1 MTDEFDD
8 LIPPEPP
15 ADTRT
20 RLEPEYP
27 PLVRASDLVAA
38 DEDVGDFEPGGRYKG
53 FTILSEDEWPDH
65 LPASHGRAFPGRF
78 YVYSPLGKVG
88 LVPWPGSVIVWP
100 WEQAWHTDL
109 HRDEV
114 QSLLREEKKE
124 KKKR

>member
-1 MTDEFDD
+1 VPDENIWGDET
-8 LIPPEPP
+8 PPEPP
-15 ADTRT
+15 ERV
-20 RLEPEYP
+20 RLEPEL
-27 PLVRASDLVAA
+27 PLVTAASLLDDA

-53 FTILSEDEWPDH
+53 FTILSEGEWPDD
-65 LPASHGRAFPGRF
+65 LPASHGKAFPGRF

-100 WEQAWHTDL
+100 WEQAWDTDL